1 MANEIV
7 PAGGQE
13 ISTIDTSNPIGGM
26 YSSMKSET
34 REDRLDLF
42 EAVTNAEALEDHI
55 NERIDVQDVTI
66 QPVEFADSLT
76 GELKMQ
82 NRITLITPEKDA
94 FACTSL
100 GVETS
105 LKQLFGIVGEPPWI
119 PAIPL
124 KAVKQQ
130 GNGKYKFTSL
140 QLFK

>member
-1 MANEIV
+1 MSNEIV
-7 PAGGQE
+7 PASPQE
-13 ISTIDTSNPIGGM
+13 VSRIDTSNPIGGM

-34 REDRLDLF
+34 REERLDLF
-42 EAVTNAEALEDHI
+42 EAVTNAEPLEDHI
-55 NERIDVQDVTI
+55 NECIMVQDVTI
-66 QPVEFADSLT
+66 QPVEFVDSVT
-76 GELKMQ
+76 GECKMQ
-82 NRITLITPEKDA
+82 NRITLITPDKDA

-105 LKQLFGIVGEPPWI
+105 LKQLFGIVGNPPWV
-119 PAIPL
+119 PALPL

>member
-1 MANEIV
+1 
-7 PAGGQE
+7 
-13 ISTIDTSNPIGGM
+13 M

-34 REDRLDLF
+34 REERLDLF
-42 EAVTNAEALEDHI
+42 EAVTNAEPLEDHI
-55 NERIDVQDVTI
+55 NECIMVQDVTI
-66 QPVEFADSLT
+66 QPVEFVDSVT
-76 GELKMQ
+76 GEYKMQ
-82 NRITLITPEKDA
+82 NRITLITPDKDA

-105 LKQLFGIVGEPPWI
+105 LKQLFGIVGNPPWV
-119 PAIPL
+119 PALPL